1 MTDGPLAVAVLI
13 SGTGS
18 NLKAVAD
25 AMASGLLDINIR
37 LVISNKPDAPGLDH
51 ARRAGIP
58 FVIIKPGDRETQDLE
73 IRQHLL
79 DCGAELVILAG
90 YMRIIGA
97 KLVDAFEGRIIN
109 LHPALLPLYPGLDTY
124 QRALDAGDSE
134 HGSSI
139 HFVIAELDAGPV
151 ISQVRIPVLKD
162 DDAASLAGRLGPK
175 EHRLLLATVELF
187 AARRVIMA
195 SRGVLLDGNALERPL
210 TLNEDNT
217 FD

>member
-1 MTDGPLAVAVLI
+1 MNDGPLAVAVLI

-18 NLKAVAD
+18 NLKAVVD
-25 AMASGLLDINIR
+25 ARASGLLNIDIR
-37 LVISNKPDAPGLDH
+37 LVISNNPDAPGLDH

-58 FVIIKPGDRETQDLE
+58 FVIIQPGDRESQDLE
-73 IRQHLL
+73 IRQHLR
-79 DCGAELVILAG
+79 DCDTELVILAG
-90 YMRIIGA
+90 YMRIIGE
-97 KLVDAFEGRIIN
+97 KLVDAFEGRMIN

-139 HFVIAELDAGPV
+139 HFVTAELDAGPV
-151 ISQVRIPVLKD
+151 ISQVRIPVFED
-162 DDAASLAGRLGPK
+162 DDAASLAARLGPN

-195 SRGVLLDGNALERPL
+195 SGGVLLDGNVLDQPL

>member
-1 MTDGPLAVAVLI
+1 MTDAPLAVAVLI

-18 NLKAVAD
+18 NLKAVID
-25 AMASGLLDINIR
+25 AQDSGLLNIDIR
-37 LVISNKPDAPGLDH
+37 LVISNKADAPGLNH
-51 ARRAGIP
+51 ARKAGIS
-58 FVIIKPGDRETQDLE
+58 FIVIQPGNREAQDIE
-73 IRQHLL
+73 IRQHLY

-90 YMRIIGA
+90 YMRIIGEE
-97 KLVDAFEGRIIN
+97 LVDAFEGKIIN

-124 QRALDAGDSE
+124 QRVLDAGDAE

-139 HFVIAELDAGPV
+139 HFVTAELDAGPV
-151 ISQVRIPVLKD
+151 ISQVRIPVLD
-162 DDAASLAGRLGPK
+162 TDDAASVATRLGPN

-195 SRGVLLDGNALERPL
+195 AGGVQLDGIPLDHPLLLNA
-210 TLNEDNT
+210 NDT